1 MYEAHKDLQKLHKD
15 SICEYFDDLRIEES
29 SRDDIVF
36 EFKLVELRLFDSSQI
51 QRDFFF
57 TDESDLDK
65 MFFLINFF
73 NSYYNL
79 FAFSQII
86 LRLLGKV

>member
-51 QRDFFF
+51 QRDF
-57 TDESDLDK
+57 
-65 MFFLINFF
+65 
-73 NSYYNL
+73 YYNL

-86 LRLLGKV
+86 VRLLGKV